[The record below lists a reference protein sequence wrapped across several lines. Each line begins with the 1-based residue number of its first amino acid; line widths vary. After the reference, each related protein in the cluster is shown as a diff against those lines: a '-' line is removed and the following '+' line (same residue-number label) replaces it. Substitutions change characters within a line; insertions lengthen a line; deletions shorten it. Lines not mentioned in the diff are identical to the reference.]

1 MSNFLTES
9 KHIRLTKEA
18 NDIVEELKKKYPGDY
33 KTFSDVIRA
42 GIFTLR
48 RWKAEYENK
57 KEE

>member
-48 RWKAEYENK
+48 RWKDEYENK
-57 KEE
+57 EGE